1 MPTSTSSGHCCP
13 RCAQPYN
20 NWSQH
25 LRQHPACGD
34 RSAGTVAEKAPLPT
48 LKASAIE
55 VTIAAEFQHDE
66 VARDLMDMRY
76 EQGLSE
82 PDIVHVKGSAKR
94 WNSEYASVVMLRLMN
109 RGLLRPGVT
118 LEDLKAAFAVNIFE
132 GMMTKHQEFAAAKK
146 DLPYIEPRVV
156 HPDGDGKGEP
166 IVSFDQAQLYFL
178 RLKHDAAFRKK
189 VVAKSDELKRGEKYH
204 VLPEKLDDILDG
216 VEARWHPHIH
226 RPATP
231 EEEHDVRVPQLEQ
244 VDDLELCNTLGTARG
259 LHKQCGVQGSC
270 LSLSAEERFA
280 PENIMLLVLARAS
293 VYKKHGCALSVPA
306 CDLCACV

>member
-1 MPTSTSSGHCCP
+1 MVAPSPSCCS
-13 RCAQPYN
+13 RCAQPYIN
-20 NWSQH
+20 FAQH
-25 LRQHPACGD
+25 VRQHPSCNP
-34 RSAGTVAEKAPLPT
+34 RPVAAPAVPT
-48 LKASAIE
+48 LQATEFDVDSSAE
-55 VTIAAEFQHDE
+55 LLQDE
-66 VARDLMDMRY
+66 VARDLFDLRY
-76 EQGLSE
+76 EYGLSE
-82 PDIVHVKGSAKR
+82 PDIYHVKAAAQRWTCKYANVAAQQIIQSGIIRAGVPIEDVKAALAVVLFEGLETKHMEFTAAKR
-94 WNSEYASVVMLRLMN
+94 DV
-109 RGLLRPGVT
+109 
-118 LEDLKAAFAVNIFE
+118 
-132 GMMTKHQEFAAAKK
+132 
-146 DLPYIEPRVV
+146 PYLEPRVV
-156 HPDGDGKGEP
+156 YPDGNSKGEP
-166 IVSFDQAQLYFL
+166 IVSFDQAQLYFR
-178 RLKHDAAFRKK
+178 RLNHDAAFRKK